1 MELAPVVL
9 FTFKRLDVLKKTIDA
24 LQNNYFAN
32 NSDLY
37 IFSDAA
43 KTESDKQAVNAVR
56 EYIHAINGFKS
67 VTIREAIANKG
78 LAASII
84 EGVTEVLKVH
94 QNVIVLED
102 DLVSTNNFLNFMNES
117 LERFEDHNN
126 VFSVS
131 GFSFNLNMDE
141 KYPYDVY
148 FLNRGWS
155 WGWAT
160 WRDRWEQVDW
170 QIKDYELFIKNK
182 KAMKAFSQGGSDL
195 NNMLRKQMSGKLD
208 SWAIRWFYN
217 QYKFNGLTVYPVKSK
232 IINEGFGADA
242 THTKG
247 SSRRYI
253 PILDNEKNV
262 GINFPPTIDLT
273 ISAQKKFRYK
283 MSVFSRVRSKI
294 ETFLGL

>member
-1 MELAPVVL
+1 MELAPIVL
-9 FTFKRLDVLKKTIDA
+9 FTFKRLDTLKKTVES
-24 LQNNYFAN
+24 LQQNYLAAE
-32 NSDLY
+32 SDLY

-43 KTESDKQAVNAVR
+43 KGESDKQAVSAVR
-56 EYIHAINGFKS
+56 KYINSIDGFKS
-67 VTIREAIANKG
+67 ITIHEGISNKG
-78 LAASII
+78 LATSII
-84 EGVTEVLKVH
+84 DGVSEVLKVH

-102 DLVSTNNFLNFMNES
+102 DLVTTSNFLNFMNES
-117 LERFEDHNN
+117 LERFADHKK

-131 GFSFNLNMDE
+131 GFSFNLNMDK
-141 KYPYDVY
+141 KYPYDIY

-160 WRDRWEQVDW
+160 WKDRWEQVDW
-170 QIKDYELFIKNK
+170 QIEDYELFVKNK
-182 KAMKAFSQGGSDL
+182 KARKAFSQGGSDL
-195 NNMLRKQMSGKLD
+195 NTMLEKQMTGKLD

-217 QYKFNGLTVYPVKSK
+217 QYKFNGLTVYPIKSK

-262 GINFPPTIDLT
+262 GINYPPAIGLT
-273 ISAQKKFRYK
+273 ISAQKKFQYK
-283 MSVFSRVRSKI
+283 MSLFSRLRSKI